1 MPFICIVDVF
11 FPQMTEIDLCS
22 PLWLEAGTFEMGVIK
37 MYKNYSIPAAAKAQ
51 ESECSS
57 LGVGKSGQLKK
68 RVTEI
73 NHG

>member
-1 MPFICIVDVF
+1 MQFIRIVDVF
-11 FPQMTEIDLCS
+11 SPQMTEIDLCS
-22 PLWLEAGTFEMGVIK
+22 PLWLEARTFEMGVIK
-37 MYKNYSIPAAAKAQ
+37 MYKNYSIPTAARAQ
-51 ESECSS
+51 ESECSF